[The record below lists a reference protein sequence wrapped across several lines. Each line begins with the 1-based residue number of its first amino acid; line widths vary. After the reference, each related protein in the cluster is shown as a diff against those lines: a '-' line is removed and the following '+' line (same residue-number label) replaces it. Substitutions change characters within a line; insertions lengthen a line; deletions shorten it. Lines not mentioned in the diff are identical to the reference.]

1 MHSCHT
7 KTSWQYWTKV
17 RSYTVSGLQSKNIM
31 QTPSFLENHISQI
44 PALQVLCNLG
54 YTYLTPPEVE
64 KERRGKL
71 SNVILENILEAQLR
85 KINTINHKGNT
96 SKFSD
101 DNIQRAMKL
110 LREYPREMG
119 TSLAHSCTTST
130 GGIQRTMCSTSWMS
144 LASAERLL
152 GATKSMRLVAPT

>member
-1 MHSCHT
+1 
-7 KTSWQYWTKV
+7 
-17 RSYTVSGLQSKNIM
+17 M

-54 YTYLTPPEVE
+54 YSYLTSDEVE

-71 SNVILENILEAQLR
+71 SNVILEDILEAQLR

-96 SKFSD
+96 YKFSD

-110 LREYPREMG
+110 LREYPRDV
-119 TSLAHSCTTST
+119 
-130 GGIQRTMCSTSWMS
+130 GIVQQSEWVYNLLNLGESFKETLDGIKKTLNSHLPNCRQCST
-144 LASAERLL
+144 
-152 GATKSMRLVAPT
+152 K